1 MYKIVGYD
9 GQNYAI
15 QEIETG
21 AIDIAYSSEILF
33 YLKQQYGSIEGAGVS
48 KSGELVVDPSV
59 FLTLPKGDSMEFED
73 EAEYE
78 DDGDY
83 EEYEDDLEEDEEEY
97 EDDLEEDDDEYS
109 DEYSDD
115 EYEDDYDDEEYEDY
129 YEDDEEYDEVESTV
143 SKLYD
148 QLNPD
153 QIKMLKKYYLW
164 YSQRVFAEGK
174 KDPTMGM
181 KLQKN
186 IIRKKGD
193 LNNLRNS
200 GGLWHYAG
208 FVDMGYRGAGYCTLG
223 HPLRYMHLA
232 WDVTTSDIDTAFF
245 GEDYNDDFEDAI
257 NSNNC
262 IVFGIKCVADF
273 FEVDAECIQALQ
285 RAQRESL
292 KDMAI
297 MYQYYEEG
305 NVQEVS
311 DSFKLLDEIMRVLR
325 VNDGKKML
333 LDKNAETTI
342 PFSLTSFYTQFRD
355 LGMIPPKSL
364 VQEIRDK
371 LIGWNTHKFNPHIG
385 NPVTLVL
392 KKSLRGILGKRYNT
406 IIDWIEQPYSVSYY
420 KGNTFLY
427 FYLWIYFTYE
437 ICGWYKYNAETNKDE
452 GGASKIAKGEL
463 ENLYHAFKV
472 RYFSDTEFSMSFLRD
487 MLDVFSEVVSYD
499 FKSDLWKSPRYAEDL
514 EGFLVL
520 DNESARVEISDI
532 YAVGTQI
539 GEAYEA
545 LSDLKEGNKIIRF
558 SRVSWTDYRGKVQGY
573 LKILKDNEQI
583 YRQEAEDKALKV
595 CEEKNAILRAERE
608 AEKRIIEAEVQR
620 RREKEQEKAEK
631 AKAVRK
637 LKPLELVRELNLIDV
652 DNKKLSNSAE
662 FGKSVLQTCMRSGV
676 EPTAKQCKYLKILAE
691 EATGRKYEVELPE
704 MDSNALDM
712 KLFEKLEEEARKHSD
727 KLSQLQLDII
737 KSVKTSGKAS
747 PKQKYHLE
755 NAMRT
760 LGIKEE

>member
-1 MYKIVGYD
+1 MFKVVGYD

-15 QEIETG
+15 LDTETN
-21 AIDIAYSSEILF
+21 AVDVATDSEMLF
-33 YLKQQYGSIEGAGVS
+33 YLSQKYGTIQGAGVS
-48 KSGELVVDPSV
+48 STGELTVDPSV
-59 FLTLPKGDSMEFED
+59 LINLSKTSELEFDDEDDED
-73 EAEYE
+73 E
-78 DDGDY
+78 DDY
-83 EEYEDDLEEDEEEY
+83 EEYEEEY
-97 EDDLEEDDDEYS
+97 EDDDEEYEDDEEDDEYS
-109 DEYSDD
+109 DGYVDD
-115 EYEDDYDDEEYEDY
+115 EYEDDDEEYEDY
-129 YEDDEEYDEVESTV
+129 YDDYEEEDEVESTV
-143 SKLYD
+143 SKLYE

-181 KLQKN
+181 KVQKN

-232 WDVTTSDIDTAFF
+232 WDVTTSDIETAFF

-273 FEVDAECIQALQ
+273 FEVDSECIQALQ

-297 MYQYYEEG
+297 MYQYYADG
-305 NVQEVS
+305 NAQEVS
-311 DSFKLLDEIMRVLR
+311 DSFKLLDEVMKVLR

-333 LDKNAETTI
+333 FDKDTKTTI
-342 PFSLTSFYTQFRD
+342 PFSLTSFYNQFRD

-364 VQEIRDK
+364 VQEIRDS
-371 LIGWNTHKFNPHIG
+371 LIGWKIHKFNPHIG
-385 NPVTLVL
+385 NPDTIVL
-392 KKSLRGILGKRYNT
+392 KSSLRGIFGKKYDNLL
-406 IIDWIEQPYSVSYY
+406 DWLVQPYSTTQYRA
-420 KGNTFLY
+420 NTFLY

-437 ICGWYKYNAETNKDE
+437 ICGWYKYNADTNKDE

-463 ENLYHAFKV
+463 QGLYHAFQV
-472 RYFSDTEFSMSFLRD
+472 RYFSDTIFSMNFLKD
-487 MLDVFSEVVSYD
+487 MLGVFNEIVSYD
-499 FKSDLWKSPRYAEDL
+499 YRSDLWKSSRCMMGVD
-514 EGFLVL
+514 GFYTV
-520 DNESARVEISDI
+520 DDSVARIEVSDI
-532 YAVGTQI
+532 YSVGTQI
-539 GEAYEA
+539 GEAYEY
-545 LSDLKEGNKIIRF
+545 LSEFKDGLKIIRF
-558 SRVSWTDYRGKVQGY
+558 SRVSWTDYKEKVQGY

-583 YRQEAEDKALKV
+583 YRQEAEAKVLKV

-608 AEKRIIEAEVQR
+608 TERRIIEAEAQR
-620 RREKEQEKAEK
+620 QREREQEKTEQ
-631 AKAVRK
+631 AKTVRK

-704 MDSNALDM
+704 MDANALDI

-747 PKQKYHLE
+747 PKQRYHLE
-755 NAMRT
+755 NAMRV
-760 LGIKEE
+760 LGLKEE